1 MSSAVE
7 SGFEGNEEL
16 GSKARSPRSAPRPI
30 VAIVGR
36 PNVGKSTLFNRLTG
50 QRRAIIEDLPGTT
63 RDRLY
68 GDVEWAGR
76 TFTLIDTG
84 GLELQPS
91 DAIMTAVAAQ
101 VRVAVEEADVILLA
115 TDTVDGV
122 TAADHEIAD
131 QLRRGIAGDGSA
143 RKGNH
148 DRASQG
154 RTAPVPGAAITAKTR
169 KRGVRP
175 IIVVAGKA
183 DNEARRA
190 TAGEFW
196 SLGFDEVIAIS
207 AYHGANVGDLLD
219 AVIAHLA
226 PAVGGEEAEDTRLR
240 VALVGRPNVGKSS
253 LLNRLVGEQRA
264 VVSDV
269 PGTTRDAIDS
279 VVTHN
284 GDEIVLIDTA
294 GIRRRGKVEPGIE
307 KYSVLR
313 SFRAISRADVALLL
327 IDAVEGV
334 TAQDVHIAGEIDRQ
348 GRGCVVVVNKWDAV
362 PEKDAHTSG
371 RYLDELARELNFMRW
386 APVVFISAL
395 TGQRARKVLDEAIE
409 VQATRQ
415 ERVPTAKLNEFLE
428 RAIEANPPKGFRGR
442 IARFRFATQADA
454 VPPTFVFFVNDPM
467 AVHFT
472 YQRYLENALR
482 DLYPFRGTP
491 VRMRFR
497 PRAESD
503 ENSTPTATG
512 SKRGKG
518 SKPVKPAKPAKP
530 SAPSERT
537 GVAARKTT
545 TTTLEEYGGT

>member
-1 MSSAVE
+1 MTSAND
-7 SGFEGNEEL
+7 SGTGGGEEL
-16 GSKARSPRSAPRPI
+16 GSKARSPRAAPRPI

-36 PNVGKSTLFNRLTG
+36 PNVGKSTLFNRMTG
-50 QRRAIIEDLPGTT
+50 LRRAIVEDLPGTT

-84 GLELQPS
+84 GLELRPS
-91 DAIMTAVAAQ
+91 DAIMTGVAAQ
-101 VRVAVEEADVILLA
+101 VRVAIEEADVILLA
-115 TDTVDGV
+115 TDSIDGV

-131 QLRRGIAGDGSA
+131 QLRRGIAGE
-143 RKGNH
+143 
-148 DRASQG
+148 
-154 RTAPVPGAAITAKTR
+154 GAAVPAKVK

-190 TAGEFW
+190 TSGEFW
-196 SLGFDEVIAIS
+196 TLGFDEVIPVS

-219 AVIAHLA
+219 AVVDRLA
-226 PAVGGEEAEDTRLR
+226 PATGGDEEEDTRLR

-253 LLNRLVGEQRA
+253 LLNRLLGEERA
-264 VVSDV
+264 VVSDI

-409 VQATRQ
+409 VQAARQ
-415 ERVPTAKLNEFLE
+415 ERIPTAKLNEFLE
-428 RAIEANPPKGFRGR
+428 RAIETNPPKGFRGR
-442 IARFRFATQADA
+442 IARFSFATQADA

-472 YQRYLENALR
+472 YQRYLENSLR
-482 DLYPFRGTP
+482 ERYPFRGTP

-497 PRAESD
+497 PRNPDAE
-503 ENSTPTATG
+503 ERQAPNIKGAKG
-512 SKRGKG
+512 GKG
-518 SKPVKPAKPAKP
+518 SKPVKAPKPTKPSRPTKPSGPSVRKKTEARTKPA
-530 SAPSERT
+530 R
-537 GVAARKTT
+537 
-545 TTTLEEYGGT
+545 

>member
-1 MSSAVE
+1 MTSANDH
-7 SGFEGNEEL
+7 GTGGGGDEL
-16 GSKARSPRSAPRPI
+16 GSKARSPRAASRPI

-36 PNVGKSTLFNRLTG
+36 PNVGKSTLFNRMTG
-50 QRRAIIEDLPGTT
+50 QRRAIVEDLPGTT

-76 TFTLIDTG
+76 SFTLIDTG
-84 GLELQPS
+84 GLELRPS
-91 DAIMTAVAAQ
+91 DVIMTGVAAQ

-115 TDTVDGV
+115 TDAIDGV

-131 QLRRGIAGDGSA
+131 QLRRGIAGEGSTTPT
-143 RKGNH
+143 K
-148 DRASQG
+148 
-154 RTAPVPGAAITAKTR
+154 AKR
-169 KRGVRP
+169 SRVRP

-183 DNEARRA
+183 DNEGRRA

-196 SLGFDEVIAIS
+196 SLGFDEVIAVS
-207 AYHGANVGDLLD
+207 AYHGSNVGDLLD
-219 AVIAHLA
+219 AVVARLT
-226 PAVGGEEAEDTRLR
+226 PAVEGEDDEDTRLH

-253 LLNRLVGEQRA
+253 LLNRLLGEDRA
-264 VVSDV
+264 VVSDI

-307 KYSVLR
+307 KYSVMR

-395 TGQRARKVLDEAIE
+395 TGQRARKVLDEAIL
-409 VQATRQ
+409 VQAARH

-442 IARFRFATQADA
+442 IARFSFATQADA

-482 DLYPFRGTP
+482 ERYPFRGTP

-497 PRAESD
+497 PRNAEVEERTVS
-503 ENSTPTATG
+503 NVKG
-512 SKRGKG
+512 SKSGKG
-518 SKPVKPAKPAKP
+518 SKGGKASRVGKGLKSANTAKQAKSDDSGVSSTRLAGQTRASRATG
-530 SAPSERT
+530 SA
-537 GVAARKTT
+537 
-545 TTTLEEYGGT
+545 

>member
-1 MSSAVE
+1 MTSAIE
-7 SGFEGNEEL
+7 PGNEGGEEL
-16 GSKARSPRSAPRPI
+16 GSKARSPRAAPRPV

-36 PNVGKSTLFNRLTG
+36 PNVGKSTLFNRMTG
-50 QRRAIIEDLPGTT
+50 QRRAIVEDLPGTT

-84 GLELQPS
+84 GLELRPS
-91 DAIMTAVAAQ
+91 DAIMTSVAAQ
-101 VRVAVEEADVILLA
+101 VRVAIEEADVILLA
-115 TDTVDGV
+115 TDSIDGV
-122 TAADHEIAD
+122 TAADHEIAH
-131 QLRRGIAGDGSA
+131 QLRRGIAADSGATTSA
-143 RKGNH
+143 K
-148 DRASQG
+148 A
-154 RTAPVPGAAITAKTR
+154 R
-169 KRGVRP
+169 KRGARP

-190 TAGEFW
+190 TSGEFW
-196 SLGFDEVIAIS
+196 TLGFDEVIPVS

-219 AVIAHLA
+219 AVVDRLT
-226 PAVGGEEAEDTRLR
+226 PATGGDEEEDTRLR

-253 LLNRLVGEQRA
+253 LLNRLLGEERA
-264 VVSDV
+264 VVSDI

-362 PEKDAHTSG
+362 PDKDAHTSG

-395 TGQRARKVLDEAIE
+395 TGQRARRVLDEAIE
-409 VQATRQ
+409 VQAARQ
-415 ERVPTAKLNEFLE
+415 ERIPTAKLNEFLE
-428 RAIEANPPKGFRGR
+428 RAIETNPPKGFRGR
-442 IARFRFATQADA
+442 MARFSFATQADA
-454 VPPTFVFFVNDPM
+454 VPPTFVFFVNDPA

-472 YQRYLENALR
+472 YQRYLENSLR
-482 DLYPFRGTP
+482 ERYPFRGTP

-497 PRAESD
+497 PRNPDAEERPSP
-503 ENSTPTATG
+503 SIKGAKG
-512 SKRGKG
+512 GKG
-518 SKPVKPAKPAKP
+518 SMPAKPTGPVKPTGPAKLGGITSVRKKVEARPKPA
-530 SAPSERT
+530 R
-537 GVAARKTT
+537 
-545 TTTLEEYGGT
+545 